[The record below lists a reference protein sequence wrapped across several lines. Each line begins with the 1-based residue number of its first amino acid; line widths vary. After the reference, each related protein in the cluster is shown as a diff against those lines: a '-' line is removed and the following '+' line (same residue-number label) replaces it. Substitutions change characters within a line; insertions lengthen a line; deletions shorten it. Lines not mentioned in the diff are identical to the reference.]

1 MADKTIKNET
11 LEMREAFEY
20 YYSLGEARGLKA
32 VATFMNK
39 GFASIK
45 RWSTSFGWTERVKQR
60 DAAVGA
66 KMEEKAIHNQVTS
79 KMEYRS
85 IIRELVEK
93 FKQDVIDGKIQI
105 RSVKSFIELAQ
116 LDIDLMGDSLGDEE
130 DNMQSLAD
138 ILQKSAALIT
148 TATGDDT
155 GSE

>member
-32 VATFMNK
+32 TAAFMNR

-45 RWSTSFGWTERVKQR
+45 RWSTSFGWIERVKAR

-93 FKQDVIDGKIQI
+93 FKIDVENGTIKI
-105 RSVKSFIELAQ
+105 RSVKSFIELAA
-116 LDIDLMGDSLGDEE
+116 LDMDLMGDTLGEDE

-138 ILQKSAALIT
+138 ILQKSAELIT
-148 TATGDDT
+148 TAVNDDIV
-155 GSE
+155 SE